1 MALTNVIAITAWPM
15 PGPAQTR
22 VADAEK
28 ADAAA
33 QTAQRPVSR
42 RKRYTYGVR
51 SNAST
56 TYRTVCVRLCDGFYF
71 PISESSQ
78 PGNFLADE
86 KSCQAQCGAPVSLF
100 YRQGYDDDAANM
112 VALTGERYGDLLNAF
127 RYRKEYVAACDCKPK
142 PWSAGAQAVYDTR
155 ALIAGRS
162 PLERVIA
169 AGTREAGALLAGTQ
183 DAVAAVKP
191 TVPLHAT
198 ASVSPNAKAS
208 RSEPRYTRAAEKPKT
223 SPTPQPQLQPRSRPW
238 RYSADVPPAIPRQ
251 QYVPQRRG
259 LFQPRNR

>member
-1 MALTNVIAITAWPM
+1 LALTSVIAITAWPM
-15 PGPAQTR
+15 PGLAQTR
-22 VADAEK
+22 MADAEK

-42 RKRYTYGVR
+42 RKRH
-51 SNAST
+51 
-56 TYRTVCVRLCDGFYF
+56 TYRARTSPGARYRTMCVRLCDGFYF

-78 PGNFLADE
+78 PENFLADE

-100 YRQGYDDDAANM
+100 YRQGYDDDAENM

-142 PWSAGAQAVYDTR
+142 PWSAAAQAVYDTR
-155 ALIAGRS
+155 TLIAGRS

-169 AGTREAGALLAGTQ
+169 AGTRGAGTLLAGAQ
-183 DAVAAVKP
+183 DAVAEAKP

-198 ASVSPNAKAS
+198 ASVPPSAKAS
-208 RSEPRYTRAAEKPKT
+208 RSKPRYTRAAAQPKT
-223 SPTPQPQLQPRSRPW
+223 WPTPQPQLQPRARPW
-238 RYSADVPPAIPRQ
+238 RYSADVPPVTPRQ